1 MRKSLKYYYNNY
13 YRSQYY
19 NYNSY
24 YPNYYSNNYYGSYP
38 SYYYRHGGGS
48 GISGV
53 VRIGSFANCA
63 IFCIEHSGK

>member
-1 MRKSLKYYYNNY
+1 MNY
-13 YRSQYY
+13 SGYQLNKQILSQYY
-19 NYNSY
+19 NHYNSY
-24 YPNYYSNNYYGSYP
+24 YPNYYSNNYYSSYP

-63 IFCIEHSGK
+63 IFCIENSF